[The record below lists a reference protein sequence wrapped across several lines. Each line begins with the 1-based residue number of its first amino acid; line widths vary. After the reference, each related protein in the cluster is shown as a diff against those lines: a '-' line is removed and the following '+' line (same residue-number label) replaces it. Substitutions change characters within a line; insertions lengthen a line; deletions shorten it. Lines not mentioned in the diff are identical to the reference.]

1 MPLFR
6 SNLLKLFRTNNIAI
20 QAGFFDSATIGD
32 WHQLTVIHHRD
43 VEPGVVFLVDLILVD
58 FDVYLAHRAGYYDHF
73 SAVVIGRFDNFLD
86 LYLGFI
92 RFREGQRTATTGSFL
107 VIGFNRF
114 SNSGFKQFVQVFWI
128 FKGLIIDPGRTAGLA
143 TDTVGNFDVLQR
155 FNNRYSQWIIT
166 QVFFSDSTMWRASWL
181 ALTSRPASFSASL
194 ESVITESLSLN
205 TSFKILWCPAS
216 RISNR

>member
-1 MPLFR
+1 
-6 SNLLKLFRTNNIAI
+6 
-20 QAGFFDSATIGD
+20 
-32 WHQLTVIHHRD
+32 
-43 VEPGVVFLVDLILVD
+43 VD

-166 QVFFSDSTMWRASWL
+166 QVFFSDSTMWRAS
-181 ALTSRPASFSASL
+181 
-194 ESVITESLSLN
+194 
-205 TSFKILWCPAS
+205 
-216 RISNR
+216 